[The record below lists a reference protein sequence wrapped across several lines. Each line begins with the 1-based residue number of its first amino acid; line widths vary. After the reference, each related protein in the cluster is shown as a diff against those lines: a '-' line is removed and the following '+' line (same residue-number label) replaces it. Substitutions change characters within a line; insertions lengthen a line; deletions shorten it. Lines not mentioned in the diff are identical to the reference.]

1 MRKALWLTA
10 FLLGAAQVAAAQ
22 IRDVAA
28 DELTATLLERVRA
41 ETHPTCVMAGVVGTP
56 SRVIAACN
64 RDEGMARLE
73 RDSVFEIGTLSKV
86 LTGLVLA
93 DMVQR
98 GEVKLDDPVAK
109 YSPPDAKLPQRDGR
123 QITLRHLVTHTASL
137 PAMPPDVSPED
148 FVRRSAGGDSAP
160 LYEALAK
167 VELERPIGGDVVYS
181 NLGFVWL
188 SDALARRAGK
198 RFDALVEERVLRPL
212 RMTST
217 GVALAPALEAHRVF
231 GHDREYRAVP
241 KLEFP
246 VQFSGA
252 TGWSTSMEDMLRL
265 AEALVRRE
273 RTPLDDS
280 IAASLQPLH
289 NFNPATSLGYAW
301 ILTQRPQG
309 RVAFHNG
316 QTRGMYTGIAVS
328 PATGAAA
335 VVVAD
340 APTFFDDL
348 VLHLV
353 DPRTPLKKPLAT
365 SPDAPT
371 KPEESRS
378 IR

>member
-1 MRKALWLTA
+1 MHKALWFA
-10 FLLGAAQVAAAQ
+10 PFLLAAQVAAAQ
-22 IRDVAA
+22 LKDAAA
-28 DELTATLLERVRA
+28 DDLAATLLDRVRA
-41 ETHPTCVMAGVVGTP
+41 ENHPTCVMVGVVGAP

-64 RDEGMARLE
+64 RDDGMAKLE
-73 RDSVFEIGTLSKV
+73 RDSVFELGTLSKV
-86 LTGLVLA
+86 FAGLVLA

-98 GEVKLDDPVAK
+98 GEVKLDDPAAL
-109 YSPPDAKLPQRDGR
+109 YSPPGAKLPQRDGR

-137 PAMPPDVSPED
+137 PAMPPEVAPDE
-148 FVRRSAGGDSAP
+148 FLRRTLAGDGAP
-160 LYEALAK
+160 LYESLAK

-181 NLGFVWL
+181 NLGFLWL

-198 RFDALVEERVLRPL
+198 RFDVLVEERVLRPL

-217 GVALAPALEAHRVF
+217 RVKLTPELEKRRIDGHDRSYKPVPPLEFAPAL
-231 GHDREYRAVP
+231 
-241 KLEFP
+241 
-246 VQFSGA
+246 SGA
-252 TGWSTSMEDMLRL
+252 TGWSSSMEDMLRL
-265 AEALVRRE
+265 AEALAGRAPS
-273 RTPLDDS
+273 PLDAA

-289 NFNPATSLGYAW
+289 NLNPATSLGYAW

-316 QTRGMYTGIAVS
+316 QTRGTYTGIAVS
-328 PATGAAA
+328 AATGAAA

-340 APTFFDDL
+340 APAFFDDL

-353 DPRTPLKKPLAT
+353 DSRTPLKKPLAV